1 MANIEQFNTIANKYE
16 SEQRIALYELFNEQL
31 QSINTGG
38 KLLDFGCGTGNL
50 GISLSSKF
58 ESVYLLDP
66 STEMRAICEQK
77 ILELGLDNCIVC
89 SQNLEQDEQLDC
101 TFDTI
106 VIAQV
111 LLHIPDYK
119 LLLSE
124 LIKHLN
130 NNGNLIIIDYVRNE
144 HVQSDIVHNGFVLE
158 ELIEYLQSKGL
169 KYNFDKLIY
178 SDDNLLLGNEGKLFM
193 LLMNKE

>member
-16 SEQRIALYELFNEQL
+16 SEQRMALYKLFNEQL
-31 QSINTGG
+31 QAINTGG
-38 KLLDFGCGTGNL
+38 KFLDFGCGTGNL

-77 ILELGLDNCIVC
+77 ILELGLDNCLVC
-89 SQNLEQDEQLDC
+89 SQNLEVGEELEC

-119 LLLSE
+119 LLLSK
-124 LIKHLN
+124 LVKYLN
-130 NNGNLIIIDYVRNE
+130 SNGQLIIFDYVRNE

-178 SDDNLLLGNEGKLFM
+178 SDENFLLGSQGDLFM
-193 LLMNKE
+193 LSMNKD